1 MRFSIL
7 CLCAAAC
14 LAQTPKPKEAPKPP
28 ADVDAALRAR
38 VTEFFQY
45 HVTGQFRKGEALV
58 AEDSKELY
66 YNRNKPRYLKL
77 VSIERV
83 DWSENFTKAMVTVM
97 VVTPEMIPGWVGG
110 PPEVP
115 IPSTW
120 KIENGKWC
128 WYVEPE
134 TFLRTPFG
142 NFSFDALQK
151 GAARA
156 PGMVPQSLAGVPAGS
171 PPKSV
176 SASDLFPAGAVPAAV
191 MPAPGNPAAP
201 PQGLPPQA
209 LPPGGTI
216 PDAGAMAAIAGA
228 RQLGMSPAGI
238 PGGVPPEAMGHV
250 KLDHTSVT
258 LKPGQTETVTF
269 SNDGSDSRNLLPLGT
284 VAGLETKLDRAEL
297 PGGGKAVLTV
307 HAGKDAKSGV
317 LSFVIPQTA
326 ELFSVHV
333 SIEK

>member
-1 MRFSIL
+1 MRFSII

-14 LAQTPKPKEAPKPP
+14 LAQSPKEPPKPP

-58 AEDSKELY
+58 ADDSKELY

-77 VSIERV
+77 VGIERV

-97 VVTPEMIPGWVGG
+97 VVTPEMIPGWEGG
-110 PPEVP
+110 PPQIP

-120 KIENGKWC
+120 KLENGKWC
-128 WYVEPE
+128 WYVQEE
-134 TFLRTPFG
+134 DFLRTPFG

-151 GAARA
+151 GAVRA
-156 PGMVPQSLAGVPAGS
+156 PGMLPPSLTGVPPGTA
-171 PPKSV
+171 PKSV
-176 SASDLFPAGAVPAAV
+176 SAGDLFPAGAVPAAV
-191 MPAPGNPAAP
+191 MPAPAIPATP
-201 PQGLPPQA
+201 PQGLPA
-209 LPPGGTI
+209 GTTI
-216 PDAGAMAAIAGA
+216 PDAGALAAIAGA

-250 KLDHTSVT
+250 KLDHASITV
-258 LKPGQTETVTF
+258 KPGQTKTVTF
-269 SNDGSDSRNLLPLGT
+269 SNEGSDSRNLLPLGT
-284 VAGLETKLDRAEL
+284 IAGIETKLDRADL
-297 PGGGKAVLTV
+297 PGGGRAVLSI
-307 HAGKDAKSGV
+307 HAGKDAKSGA

-326 ELFSVHV
+326 EMFSVQV
-333 SIEK
+333 SVEK

>member
-7 CLCAAAC
+7 CLCAAAG
-14 LAQTPKPKEAPKPP
+14 LAQSPKEPPKPP

-58 AEDSKELY
+58 ADDSKELY
-66 YNRNKPRYLKL
+66 YNRNKPRYLQL
-77 VSIERV
+77 IGIERV

-97 VVTPEMIPGWVGG
+97 VVSPEVIPGWVGG
-110 PPEVP
+110 PPQIP

-120 KIENGKWC
+120 KLENGKWC
-128 WYVEPE
+128 WYVQPDD
-134 TFLRTPFG
+134 FLRTPFG
-142 NFSFDALQK
+142 NFSFESLQK

-156 PGMVPQSLAGVPAGS
+156 PGMLPPSLTGVPPGAA
-171 PPKSV
+171 PKSV
-176 SASDLFPAGAVPAAV
+176 SAGDLFPAGAVPAAV
-191 MPAPGNPAAP
+191 MPAPAMPVTP
-201 PQGLPPQA
+201 PQGLP
-209 LPPGGTI
+209 
-216 PDAGAMAAIAGA
+216 AGATMPDPGALAAIAGA

-250 KLDHTSVT
+250 KLDHTSIT

-269 SNDGSDSRNLLPLGT
+269 SNEGSESRNLLPLGT
-284 VAGLETKLDRAEL
+284 LAGIDTKIDHADL
-297 PGGGKAVLTV
+297 PGGGRAVLTV

-326 ELFSVHV
+326 EMFSVQV
-333 SIEK
+333 SVEK

>member
-14 LAQTPKPKEAPKPP
+14 LAQSPKDAPKPP

-45 HVTGQFRKGEALV
+45 HVTGEFRKGEALV
-58 AEDSKELY
+58 ADDSKELY

-77 VSIERV
+77 EGIERV

-120 KIENGKWC
+120 KLENGKWC

-142 NFSFDALQK
+142 NFSFEALQK

-156 PGMVPQSLAGVPAGS
+156 PGMVPQSLNSVPAGA

-176 SASDLFPAGAVPAAV
+176 SASDLFPAGAVPAAA
-191 MPAPGNPAAP
+191 MPAPGMPVTS
-201 PQGLPPQA
+201 PQA
-209 LPPGGTI
+209 LPAGGTI
-216 PDAGAMAAIAGA
+216 PDAGALAAIAGA

-238 PGGVPPEAMGHV
+238 PGGVPAEAMGHV

-269 SNDGSDSRNLLPLGT
+269 SNEGSDSRNLLPLGT
-284 VAGLETKLDRAEL
+284 VAGLETRLDRADL
-297 PGGGKAVLTV
+297 PGGGRAVLTV
-307 HAGKDAKSGV
+307 HAGKEAKSGV

-326 ELFSVHV
+326 ELFSVQV
-333 SIEK
+333 TIEK

>member
-1 MRFSIL
+1 MRFSIF

-14 LAQTPKPKEAPKPP
+14 LAQSPQEQPKPP

-45 HVTGQFRKGEALV
+45 HVTGQFRKAEALV
-58 AEDSKELY
+58 ADDSKELF

-77 VSIERV
+77 EGIERL

-120 KIENGKWC
+120 KLENGKWC

-134 TFLRTPFG
+134 RFLQTPFG
-142 NFSFDALQK
+142 SFSFEALQK

-156 PGMVPQSLAGVPAGS
+156 PGMVPQSIAGAPTVT

-176 SASDLFPAGAVPAAV
+176 SAGDLFPAGTVPSSV
-191 MPAPGNPAAP
+191 MPAPAMPP
-201 PQGLPPQA
+201 TMPQGLPA
-209 LPPGGTI
+209 GATI
-216 PDAGAMAAIAGA
+216 PDAGALAAIAGA
-228 RQLGMSPAGI
+228 QQLGMSPAGI

-250 KLDHTSVT
+250 KLDRTSVT

-269 SNDGSDSRNLLPLGT
+269 SNAGADSRSLLPLGT
-284 VAGLETKLDRAEL
+284 VAGLETKLDRGEV
-297 PGGGKAVLTV
+297 PGGGRAVLTV

-326 ELFSVHV
+326 EMFSVQV